1 MYVSCMRVCVCV
13 CPAHNKVSAK
23 LHFVIVVNCA
33 AVAAKNAM
41 GIFTVR
47 FHNV

>member
-1 MYVSCMRVCVCV
+1 MYVSCMRVCV